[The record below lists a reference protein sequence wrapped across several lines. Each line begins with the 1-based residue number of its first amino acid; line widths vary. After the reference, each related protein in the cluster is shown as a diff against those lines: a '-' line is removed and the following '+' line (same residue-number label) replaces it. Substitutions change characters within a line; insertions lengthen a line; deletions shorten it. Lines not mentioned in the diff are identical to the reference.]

1 MKIEFLKQYKN
12 KIVLITGVSGQIGNF
27 TVKFFLKLGCI
38 VYGID
43 IKKSKIKSKKI
54 YF

>member
-27 TVKFFLKLGCI
+27 TVFLKLGCI
-38 VYGID
+38 
-43 IKKSKIKSKKI
+43 
-54 YF
+54 FTE